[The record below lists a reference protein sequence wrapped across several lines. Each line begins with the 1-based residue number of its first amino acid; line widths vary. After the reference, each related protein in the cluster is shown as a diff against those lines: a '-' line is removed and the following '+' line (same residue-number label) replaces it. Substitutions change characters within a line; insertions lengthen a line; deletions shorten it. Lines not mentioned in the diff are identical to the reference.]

1 MATETTP
8 TIPKIGE
15 HWPEHGGIYAG
26 LARGEDGQPDGHLV
40 LVLDVPAS
48 RLDWE
53 AAQQWAQSI
62 EARLPTRS
70 ESALLYANVRD
81 KIDAAGWYW
90 TGTQHSADYAWYQY
104 FYHGGQSF
112 SDKKFQ
118 ARARAVRRFPA

>member
-8 TIPKIGE
+8 TIPVIGK

-40 LVLDVPAS
+40 LLPDEPPS
-48 RLDWE
+48 RLDWA
-53 AAQQWAQSI
+53 AAQQWAQYI

-81 KIDAAGWYW
+81 KIDASAWYW
-90 TGTQHSADYAWYQY
+90 TGTQYSADYAWAQSFDNGNQY
-104 FYHGGQSF
+104 FN
-112 SDKKFQ
+112 DEKCQ
-118 ARARAVRRFPA
+118 ARARAVRRFTA